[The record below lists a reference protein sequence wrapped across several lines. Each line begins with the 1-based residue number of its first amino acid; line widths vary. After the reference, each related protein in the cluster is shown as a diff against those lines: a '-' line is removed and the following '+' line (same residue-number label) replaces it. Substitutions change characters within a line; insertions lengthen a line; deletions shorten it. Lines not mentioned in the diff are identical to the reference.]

1 MHDFSPDELD
11 RLEDALADLGREGA
25 IGEVPERLRARLGEY
40 EQILALTRE
49 AMPLEEPREDLLAAV
64 LAEARVQAA
73 PAATPQARRRGP
85 GLWERLRRSLLLP
98 GVALAGTAALL
109 LWWVQPGD
117 EEAPRPMAAAPAP
130 AAPEARSPAPP
141 QAVSPDMPKEEK
153 AIERAADDSPADE
166 AAVAP
171 AAGGGAPAADRRDA
185 AVTKAKKAE
194 APPPAPLPGLD
205 VQEQARVDID
215 KETLRDQLERGDA
228 ARERGRCAA
237 AEDEYLAVARSKGP
251 AAERARAL
259 LGLSMCSADAGRATD
274 AARYLAEARRLDPS
288 VGRIMER
295 EERRPA
301 KMKSAD
307 HAEALDSL

>member
-25 IGEVPERLRARLGEY
+25 VGEGLPERLRARLGEY

-49 AMPLEEPREDLLAAV
+49 AMPLEEPRSDLLAAV
-64 LAEARVQAA
+64 LAEAHVQAA
-73 PAATPQARRRGP
+73 PAATPQVRRRGP
-85 GLWERLRRSLLLP
+85 GIWERLRRSLLLP

-141 QAVSPDMPKEEK
+141 SAVSPDMAEEEK
-153 AIERAADDSPADE
+153 AIEGKADDG
-166 AAVAP
+166 AP
-171 AAGGGAPAADRRDA
+171 AEAITVEPAAAGGAPAPARA
-185 AVTKAKKAE
+185 AAPTKKSV
-194 APPPAPLPGLD
+194 APPPAPLPGRD
-205 VQEQARVDID
+205 GEDQARVDSD

-274 AARYLAEARRLDPS
+274 AARYLSEARRLDPS
-288 VGRIMER
+288 IGKLMER
-295 EERRPA
+295 EERKPT

-307 HAEALDSL
+307 RADAYDSL